1 MPNDKGGFRMRTWLT
16 ALSLALTAAL
26 FGAPAQAQD
35 GAAFYKGKTVT
46 LLVGYGPGGGYD
58 IYARVLQRV
67 LGRAIPGN
75 PTVVIQNMPGAG
87 SLRAANYLYT
97 VAPKDGTFIG
107 TFARNMPLLGLL
119 ESDQNVQFD
128 PRKFNWLGSSSSYA
142 DDAYLLLTRK
152 DAKNKTIE
160 DSRKPGGPPLIIGST
175 AEGVSSD
182 AMAVV
187 LRDMLGFNLKHIAG
201 YTDSGQLFLAMERGE
216 LEARTVGYSAV
227 RSNKPDWLK
236 ADGPMQVLVQFG
248 RRTRHPDFPNVPLA
262 TELAKTP
269 RDKMLIEILEVPY
282 LLSRPF
288 AAPPGVPADRV
299 KVLQDAFMAAH
310 KDPDYLA
317 EADKLKIDVSPIP
330 GTEILS
336 VIEKIAATP
345 KEDLKS
351 LEKVIAGGG

>member
-1 MPNDKGGFRMRTWLT
+1 MRTWI
-16 ALSLALTAAL
+16 AWLSAGLMLAVAGTAAN
-26 FGAPAQAQD
+26 AQD
-35 GAAFYKGKTVT
+35 AAQFYKGKTVT

-67 LGRAIPGN
+67 MGKHIPGN

-97 VAPKDGTFIG
+97 VAPKDGTFFG

-119 ESDQNVQFD
+119 DSDQNVQFD
-128 PRKFNWLGSSSSYA
+128 PKKFNWLGSSSSYA
-142 DDAYLLLTRK
+142 DDSYLLLTRK
-152 DAKNKTIE
+152 DAKVKSIE
-160 DSRKPGGPPLIIGST
+160 EARAPGGPPLIIGST

-182 AMAVV
+182 SMAVV

-236 ADGPMQVLVQFG
+236 PGGPMQVLVQFG
-248 RRTRHPDFPNVPLA
+248 RRTRHPDFANVPLA

-269 RDKMLIEILEVPY
+269 RDKALIEILEVPY
-282 LLSRPF
+282 LLSSPY
-288 AAPPGVPADRV
+288 AMPPGVPAERV
-299 KVLQDAFMAAH
+299 KALQAAFLAAH
-310 KDPDYLA
+310 KDPEYLA
-317 EADKLKIDVSPIP
+317 EAEKLKIDVSPID
-330 GTEILS
+330 GQEILDVITKISSMPKDDIKS
-336 VIEKIAATP
+336 VEKLIQ
-345 KEDLKS
+345 
-351 LEKVIAGGG
+351 GG